1 MHEGSRVVA
10 RPEASDELLLLF
22 HGVGSSAQDLAPLGE
37 VLAQAGRDDTL
48 SVVRLS
54 AQALQAARLTSP
66 LPHRRTDLY

>member
-1 MHEGSRVVA
+1 LTTVA
-10 RPEASDELLLLF
+10 
-22 HGVGSSAQDLAPLGE
+22 GPLGD